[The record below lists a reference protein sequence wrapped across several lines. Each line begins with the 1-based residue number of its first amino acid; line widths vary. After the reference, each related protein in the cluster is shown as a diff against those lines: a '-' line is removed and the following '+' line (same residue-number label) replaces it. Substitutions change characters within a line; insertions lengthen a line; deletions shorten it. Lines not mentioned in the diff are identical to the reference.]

1 MIHVPPPY
9 RRCHQFSHQHHRA
22 TGRGAK
28 GSLVNTYILQYDIK
42 CTVTSIER
50 KHHHRRP
57 VYGSCAT
64 GWYNWSGIGMAFEGM
79 VQYLHSLLLQTHTF
93 SSFLFSL
100 PCSTMVALPL
110 WIMNMV
116 ILDRST
122 VSNRF

>member
-79 VQYLHSLLLQTHTF
+79 VQYLHSLLLQTPLSHH
-93 SSFLFSL
+93 SYFLYH
-100 PCSTMVALPL
+100 ALP
-110 WIMNMV
+110 W
-116 ILDRST
+116 
-122 VSNRF
+122 